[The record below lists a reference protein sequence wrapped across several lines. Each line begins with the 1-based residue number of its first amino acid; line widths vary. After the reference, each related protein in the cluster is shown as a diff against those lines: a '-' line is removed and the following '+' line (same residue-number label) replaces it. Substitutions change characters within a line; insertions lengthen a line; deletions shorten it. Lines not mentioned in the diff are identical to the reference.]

1 MRARAGRAEG
11 GGEKYKR
18 MWCRGTPA
26 LKDLGGSCR
35 GTLWQAPDSFP
46 PTTSFSWEHTRRCGM
61 ITSLRL
67 AHMEMHLAGTDWTA
81 LWSVALTVL
90 WKTHCF
96 IHTFSLTGLGWM
108 VTVTVWLD
116 TYGCIVNIFLRSGSL
131 NKELHYLFSVFILN
145 WTLKAFSGS
154 SLNGQHFLTHLT
166 EFVSFFLL
174 NLFFYLQTND

>member
-1 MRARAGRAEG
+1 MRARAGRADG

-67 AHMEMHLAGTDWTA
+67 AHMETHLAGTDWTA

-90 WKTHCF
+90 WETHCF

-131 NKELHYLFSVFILN
+131 NKQEITLFIYFIVFSYWIEPWRLFLFLHLMVKLF
-145 WTLKAFSGS
+145 WHTW
-154 SLNGQHFLTHLT
+154 
-166 EFVSFFLL
+166 L
-174 NLFFYLQTND
+174 NLFLSFC